1 MTSQPMDA
9 WVPIGHRDMHC
20 SQHPSQESCHLK
32 SHKTRRLCFV
42 LSFWIRRLK
51 GKVVLTRV
59 GEKLR
64 AQLDQPSPK
73 RAYIV

>member
-1 MTSQPMDA
+1 M
-9 WVPIGHRDMHC
+9 
-20 SQHPSQESCHLK
+20 
-32 SHKTRRLCFV
+32 

-73 RAYIV
+73 RAYIA